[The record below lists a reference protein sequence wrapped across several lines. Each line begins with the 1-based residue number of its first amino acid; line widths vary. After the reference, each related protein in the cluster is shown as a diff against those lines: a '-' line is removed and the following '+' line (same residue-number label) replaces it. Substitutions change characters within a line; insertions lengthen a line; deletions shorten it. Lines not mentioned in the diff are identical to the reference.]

1 MLNKE
6 EDELIHYLQDIHSK
20 VKELVS
26 ECSDR
31 NKTKKFLAIRSLLMI
46 TEAKIHSTI
55 QYARAGGY
63 SELSVITQKHLYDPV
78 IRWLRA
84 EIRS

>member
-1 MLNKE
+1 MINK
-6 EDELIHYLQDIHSK
+6 EDELIHYLQDIHTK
-20 VKELVS
+20 LKELLV

-46 TEAKIHSTI
+46 TEAKVHSTI
-55 QYARAGGY
+55 QYARAGGH
-63 SELSVITQKHLYDPV
+63 SELSVVTQRHLYDPV
-78 IRWLRA
+78 IRWLKS